1 MTLPSFDEHT
11 LQEIEKALRSLPRR
25 VIPGHTPEER
35 RAAVLVSLCTV
46 GGEPSFLFTKRTDD
60 VPTHKGQVAFP
71 GGMTDPGDKDPV
83 ATAVRET
90 TEEVGF
96 PESSIRVLGMSHDVR
111 AITGVPV
118 TPVIGFLGEIPE
130 PAALSVEQREIAA
143 TFTLTLR
150 ELMNPDTRRRVQ
162 HEPRGSYP
170 VFESGP
176 WPVWGLTAYMLDEFL
191 RDILHIDLWQQPVDD

>member
-1 MTLPSFDEHT
+1 MTLPS
-11 LQEIEKALRSLPRR
+11 LMNPPCRKLRRR
-25 VIPGHTPEER
+25 SARCRGGSSGPHPGGATGR
-35 RAAVLVSLCTV
+35 CTGFLCTV

-90 TEEVGF
+90 MEEVGF

-143 TFTLTLR
+143 TFTLTLK
-150 ELMNPDTRRRVQ
+150 ELMNPETRRRVQ

-170 VFESGP
+170 SLIAGP
-176 WPVWGLTAYMLDEFL
+176 GRWG
-191 RDILHIDLWQQPVDD
+191 